1 MTRKRNHVNVVHVP
15 AQEEVIMSDEN
26 VTETAET
33 AETVTPKRTRKESGP
48 RTPRP
53 THFILSLT
61 DTDGNPVAANVEV
74 LLATKDD
81 KTFGKAAINLAG
93 RPGVVVLTDVA
104 TV

>member
-1 MTRKRNHVNVVHVP
+1 MKKRNHVNVVHVP

-33 AETVTPKRTRKESGP
+33 VAPKRTRKESGP

-61 DTDGNPVAANVEV
+61 DTDGNPVSANVEV
-74 LLATKDD
+74 LVATKDD

-104 TV
+104 TA

>member
-1 MTRKRNHVNVVHVP
+1 MKKRNHVNVVHVP

-33 AETVTPKRTRKESGP
+33 ADKPKRTRKESGP

-61 DTDGNPVAANVEV
+61 DTEGNPVAANVEV
-74 LLATKDD
+74 LDASKDD
-81 KTFGKAAINLAG
+81 KTFGKAAIGYAG

-104 TV
+104 TS